1 MAKTPFASFRRV
13 NRGPLAQKI
22 GQRYKT
28 LDTKS
33 KNTFGPLVHKVLNPE
48 KNHSYD
54 L

>member
-13 NRGPLAQKI
+13 NRGPLVQKI

-48 KNHSYD
+48 KNHGYD